1 MSLVY
6 FTNRPLERS
15 TLWTELNGRIRRKG
29 QYKVNLTVGW
39 WAVKSV
45 CARKSR
51 GSEGRKA
58 KLSSDLKFWH
68 NPLLLHEEGRKE
80 DEVETLDRPVMIIQ
94 SEVGCVCGMCNFLY
108 ITTRR
113 VPIPHQRLVRLK
125 SRVEGGARHL
135 THIQS
140 SSIKHYF
147 HTHPHFIVN
156 HQLFY
161 SNDLISETLPS
172 TFPPA
177 FVLACNM
184 SRQVLCNAATCSRA
198 DVIFYSVRPRGAH
211 FGGGRWGGGG
221 GGGSGEGSR
230 GRKSI
235 TMMTMRRRRWGN
247 MTKTTRM

>member
-1 MSLVY
+1 MVVLPEHPTYIWVMGMWPLHTKISISNLGAIVSLVY

-45 CARKSR
+45 CARKKARKSR

-113 VPIPHQRLVRLK
+113 VPILHQRLVK
-125 SRVEGGARHL
+125 AE
-135 THIQS
+135 I
-140 SSIKHYF
+140 
-147 HTHPHFIVN
+147 
-156 HQLFY
+156 
-161 SNDLISETLPS
+161 
-172 TFPPA
+172 
-177 FVLACNM
+177 AC
-184 SRQVLCNAATCSRA
+184 
-198 DVIFYSVRPRGAH
+198 
-211 FGGGRWGGGG
+211 
-221 GGGSGEGSR
+221 R
-230 GRKSI
+230 GRCTPPDTYTVIIYKALLSHTPTFHRESPAI
-235 TMMTMRRRRWGN
+235 LFKWSHIWNSSLHISPCLCSGM
-247 MTKTTRM
+247 